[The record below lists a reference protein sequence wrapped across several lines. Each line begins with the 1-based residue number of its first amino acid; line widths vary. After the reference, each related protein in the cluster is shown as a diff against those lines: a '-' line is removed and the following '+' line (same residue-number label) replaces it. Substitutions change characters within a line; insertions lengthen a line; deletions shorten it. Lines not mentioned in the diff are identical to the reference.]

1 MVFLDN
7 ELDPDTGTIR
17 ARGLFQNAD
26 RRFTPGMFAR
36 VKLIGSGKYDALLIN
51 DSAVG
56 TDQSVKF
63 VLRVG
68 ADNKVEYA
76 PVKLGPL
83 VDGLRVVREGLK
95 ADDVI
100 VVKGLQRV
108 RPACRSLRSSSRWAS
123 RQRSRAATRVV
134 AQN

>member
-1 MVFLDN
+1 
-7 ELDPDTGTIR
+7 
-17 ARGLFQNAD
+17 LFKNPD

-36 VKLIGSGKYDALLIN
+36 VKLVGSARYEALLIN

-68 ADNKVEYA
+68 ADNKIEYA
-76 PVKLGPL
+76 PVKLGP
-83 VDGLRVVREGLK
+83 VIDGLRVVREGLK

-100 VVKGLQRV
+100 VVKGLQQV
-108 RPACRSLRSSSRWAS
+108 RPGMPVTPQLVAMGEPKRGGGTL
-123 RQRSRAATRVV
+123 V

>member
-7 ELDPDTGTIR
+7 ELDPNTGTIH
-17 ARGLFQNAD
+17 ARGLFANTD

-36 VKLIGSGKYDALLIN
+36 VKLIGSG
-51 DSAVG
+51 AVRRAA
-56 TDQSVKF
+56 DQRQRGRHRPERQV
-63 VLRVG
+63 RAQVG

-83 VDGLRVVREGLK
+83 IDGLRVVREGLK

-100 VVKGLQRV
+100 LVKGLQQV
-108 RPACRSLRSSSRWAS
+108 RPGMPVTPQLVAMGEPRRGGNTL
-123 RQRSRAATRVV
+123 V